1 MREIMERDEGM
12 EKLCKIYLELTNDEK
27 EKIIRLG
34 EGLLKSQKT
43 FDDKKL
49 ILSDTKE
56 NAD

>member
-1 MREIMERDEGM
+1 MERDEGM